1 MNMLLLI
8 SPFYCS
14 LAFALFH
21 LGILC
26 MDNAASDFLDTSF
39 GAHECAYLYLGVKS
53 LNHKIQICSL
63 LVNNAK

>member
-1 MNMLLLI
+1 MNMLLLM

-14 LAFALFH
+14 LAFGLFH

-26 MDNAASDFLDTSF
+26 MHKVASNFLDISF
-39 GAHECAYLYLGVKS
+39 GAHEFAYLYLGVKL
-53 LNHKIQICSL
+53 LNHKIQIWSL